1 MLNYVR
7 TILEKII
14 NKRFFPLLV
23 EHLESI
29 FNLIVFFFKSNSGQ
43 ILIKE
48 KTNRYQFISL

>member
-1 MLNYVR
+1 MYNIGAMLNYVR

-29 FNLIVFFFKSNSGQ
+29 FNFFKYFFLNR
-43 ILIKE
+43 ILVK
-48 KTNRYQFISL
+48 F

>member
-1 MLNYVR
+1 MYNIGAMLNYVR

-29 FNLIVFFFKSNSGQ
+29 FNLIVFFLNR
-43 ILIKE
+43 ILVK
-48 KTNRYQFISL
+48 F

>member
-14 NKRFFPLLV
+14 NKRYFPLLV

-29 FNLIVFFFKSNSGQ
+29 FNLIFFLSNSGQ